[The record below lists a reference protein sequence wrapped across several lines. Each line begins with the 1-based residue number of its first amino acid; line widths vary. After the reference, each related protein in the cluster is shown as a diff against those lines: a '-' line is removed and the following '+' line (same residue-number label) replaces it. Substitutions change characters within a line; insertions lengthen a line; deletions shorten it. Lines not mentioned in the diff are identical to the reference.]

1 MQDNDSVFSDSSQ
14 DDSCSQDSQ
23 NNLIDDPMNFFKKC
37 ASFKEDTGQNIKKD
51 KLRNDTKRSTF
62 HHQFDTLKFDNPST
76 PVSANNARRYQ
87 GNDALVKNIEDERNL
102 ALAGKYS
109 MFEKDKD
116 MTYKI
121 TDQKDFMHNNM
132 IPHFK
137 RGFGKGNAYNSP
149 INKSLNNFKQ
159 RKLETFTGSINN
171 ANWKPRSEQKPLFN
185 PMIGLTNIY
194 GMPNFTDQYRSRYV
208 PKKERQGE
216 KPFQPIRVTPGLGLN
231 YNEVSK
237 QGFHDTY
244 RVMPKTTNQL
254 RTLNNPKISY
264 SKHVNYGMKGEKRGV
279 VAGFKKN
286 LPETFFENSTAD
298 LQKSI
303 GYHKAPT
310 VYKNYDAP
318 PTNRSQTSSMTYNHA
333 KSQYNLPTPGQ
344 LQGKH
349 RAQTKIA
356 TFNDPTRN
364 ITNTHQKNTSLT
376 QNTYNAAPTMRS
388 MTGDN
393 VYLNPGNYHEGN
405 KTQAYNRDN
414 LVPNAT
420 MRQLTQDKTYIN
432 PGNLHEGNKSQG
444 YNRNNLVPN
453 ATMRQLT
460 QDKTYLAPS
469 NLHEGN
475 KSQGYN
481 RANLKPATTMRQL
494 TQDKTYLAPSNLHE
508 GNKSQGYNRAN
519 LKPATTMRQLT
530 QDKTYLNPSNLHEGN
545 KSQGY
550 NRNNLKPATTMR
562 QLTQDKTYLAPSNLH
577 EGNKSQGYNRANLK
591 PATTL
596 RQLTQDKTYL
606 APSNLHEGNKSQGY
620 NRANLK
626 PATTM
631 RQLTQDKTYLNPSN
645 LHEGN
650 KSQGYNRANL
660 KPATTLRQLTQDK
673 TYLAPSNLH
682 EGNKSQGYN
691 RANLKPATTLRQ
703 LTQNKTYLNPSKQH
717 DATRGAYKTDQ
728 NNTQVKTTLKQT
740 TQNKTYL
747 NPSKQHEA
755 TRGAYKTDQ
764 DNTQAKTT
772 LKQTTQNKTYLNP
785 ANRQDTDKQRTRDDA
800 YNGRVNVG
808 KDLLTIVR
816 DGGAPTPSNY
826 TKIPTYG
833 HTSYHLK
840 DPIQTNRDIYGDL
853 HQENTYK
860 ALPSKISRH
869 ANIFPNHNDMINE
882 NIINNL
888 QGNPYINNVVH
899 VSDTESMK

>member
-550 NRNNLKPATTMR
+550 NR
-562 QLTQDKTYLAPSNLH
+562 
-577 EGNKSQGYNRANLK
+577 
-591 PATTL
+591 
-596 RQLTQDKTYL
+596 
-606 APSNLHEGNKSQGY
+606 
-620 NRANLK
+620 
-626 PATTM
+626 
-631 RQLTQDKTYLNPSN
+631 
-645 LHEGN
+645 
-650 KSQGYNRANL
+650 ANL